1 MSNRDRCV
9 KLEVR
14 LLSLLLFTSSL
25 EIRTLCQI
33 LFQQLFDMFQ
43 SLVDMF
49 QLLVDMF
56 QSSCDMSQSLVDMFQ
71 SLVVMFQSLVDMA
84 PKYILEQ
91 FLEAELLVNIIEH
104 KVCVSLFESLVIIQY
119 LCLFQ

>member
-1 MSNRDRCV
+1 
-9 KLEVR
+9 
-14 LLSLLLFTSSL
+14 
-25 EIRTLCQI
+25 
-33 LFQQLFDMFQ
+33 
-43 SLVDMF
+43 
-49 QLLVDMF
+49 MF
-56 QSSCDMSQSLVDMFQ
+56 QSSCDMSQSLVDMFQSLVDMSQ

-104 KVCVSLFESLVIIQY
+104 KVCVSLFDSLVIIQY

>member
-1 MSNRDRCV
+1 
-9 KLEVR
+9 
-14 LLSLLLFTSSL
+14 
-25 EIRTLCQI
+25 
-33 LFQQLFDMFQ
+33 MFQ

-49 QLLVDMF
+49 PLLVDML
-56 QSSCDMSQSLVDMFQ
+56 QSSCDLCQ

-104 KVCVSLFESLVIIQY
+104 KVCVSLFDSLVIIQY